1 MMSPTPPLQVLVCL
15 AHILTSLLVLF
26 VTLVL
31 IKRSTSIID
40 VILSGVGEGQ

>member
-1 MMSPTPPLQVLVCL
+1 MQVLVCL
-15 AHILTSLLVLF
+15 AHVGTTLLVLF

-40 VILSGVGEGQ
+40 VILSGVRKRQEGGFRV